1 MKKLLLFVAA
11 VMLLGSAAAQ
21 GLPKNIVGV
30 RAGANFSS
38 LDYELLGALDLFDF
52 RTNFNAGVS
61 YERLLLKNLPLYLE
75 TGLHYSNKGFKISDF
90 YDYEYE
96 DDYEYDYEYEDES
109 SYGARTSL
117 GYIEVPVMLNY
128 KFFIGNDIALYPS
141 AGLYYAF
148 GVAGNTVE
156 TFEGEKLGVPS
167 DVFGEDGLKRSD
179 FGYRVSISTSWRNFV
194 LSAGYEGSILNV
206 AQPLNIGD
214 VGILSLKATNLN
226 IFVTLGYNL
235 NF

>member
-11 VMLLGSAAAQ
+11 VMLFGSAAAQ
-21 GLPKNIVGV
+21 DLPKNIVGV

-38 LDYELLGALDLFDF
+38 LDYELLGAFDF
-52 RTNFNAGVS
+52 RTSISAGVS

-75 TGLHYSNKGFKISDF
+75 TGLHYSNKGCKLSDLGDYD
-90 YDYEYE
+90 YDYE
-96 DDYEYDYEYEDES
+96 DEG
-109 SYGARTSL
+109 SYGARISL

-148 GVAGNTVE
+148 GVAGNEAE
-156 TFEGEKLGVPS
+156 TFKGEKLGEPS
-167 DVFGEDGLKRSD
+167 DVFGEEEGLRRSD
-179 FGYRVSISTSWRNFV
+179 FGYRVGISASWRNFV

-206 AQPLNIGD
+206 AQPFD
-214 VGILSLKATNLN
+214 DEDFGISLKAKNLN
-226 IFVTLGYNL
+226 ILVTLGYNL

>member
-21 GLPKNIVGV
+21 SLPKNIVGV

-38 LDYELLGALDLFDF
+38 LDFELLGAFDF

-75 TGLHYSNKGFKISDF
+75 TGLHYSNKGFKYSDF
-90 YDYEYE
+90 YDYE
-96 DDYEYDYEYEDES
+96 DDYEYED
-109 SYGARTSL
+109 SYGTRISL
-117 GYIEVPVMLNY
+117 SYIEVPVMLNY

-141 AGLYYAF
+141 AGVYYAF
-148 GVAGNTVE
+148 GVAGNAVE
-156 TFEGEKLGVPS
+156 TFNGEKLGEPS
-167 DVFGEDGLKRSD
+167 DVFGEDGLLRRSD
-179 FGYRVSISTSWRNFV
+179 FGYRVGISASWRNFV

-206 AQPLNIGD
+206 AQPFIED
-214 VGILSLKATNLN
+214 FGIISLKAKNLN

>member
-38 LDYELLGALDLFDF
+38 LDYELLGSFDF

-75 TGLHYSNKGFKISDF
+75 TGLHYSNKGCKLSDF
-90 YDYEYE
+90 DDYDYE
-96 DDYEYDYEYEDES
+96 DEG
-109 SYGARTSL
+109 SYGARISL

-148 GVAGNTVE
+148 GVAGNEVE
-156 TFEGEKLGVPS
+156 TFKGEKLGEPS
-167 DVFGEDGLKRSD
+167 DVFGEEEGLRRSD
-179 FGYRVSISTSWRNFV
+179 FGYRVGISASWRNFV

-206 AQPLNIGD
+206 AQPFD
-214 VGILSLKATNLN
+214 DEDFGISLKAKNLN
-226 IFVTLGYNL
+226 IFVTLGYNH